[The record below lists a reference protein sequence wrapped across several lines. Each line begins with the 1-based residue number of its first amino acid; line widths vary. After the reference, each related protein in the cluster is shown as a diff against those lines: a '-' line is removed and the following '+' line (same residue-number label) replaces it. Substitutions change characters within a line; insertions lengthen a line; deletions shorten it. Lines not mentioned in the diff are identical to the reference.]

1 MYAKIGRKTWMLM
14 LAALG
19 LPSLVLALLGM
30 MMLGQALA
38 QEVLVGR
45 AGAGA
50 NARIEVLGAGLA
62 QPGAVAP
69 SQGRLVLYAPERR
82 AGRPR
87 EYWQ

>member
-45 AGAGA
+45 TGAGA

-69 SQGRLVLYAPERR
+69 S
-82 AGRPR
+82 
-87 EYWQ
+87 